1 MSSRLLSLLLILLT
15 QPTHQHEFHIL
26 KDRESVGNEV
36 ARRVAEAVKR
46 ASPGE
51 FRIALSGGSALTL
64 LSKGILQDKDDLEFR
79 FEDWKVAVVD
89 ERLNDVDSNM
99 LACRNVLLDS
109 VGVENIFPVDPAL
122 YDDPESAAKDYER
135 VLKKDFPDFHVI
147 IMGMG
152 GDGHTASLFPNHE
165 FWDGYGG
172 DELVAPVFDSPKPPS
187 RRITM
192 TPKALRSARETFF
205 VVVGA
210 SKSEKVK
217 ELMSISDEMK
227 SKAEKKEQM
236 IRFPASLA
244 TSPAEWFLDEDA
256 YYGDREEL

>member
-1 MSSRLLSLLLILLT
+1 MLLQCLLLISLLT
-15 QPTHQHEFHIL
+15 RPTHQHEFHIL
-26 KDRESVGNEV
+26 KDRESVGIEV

-64 LSKGILQDKDDLEFR
+64 LSKGILQDKDNQKFR
-79 FEDWKVAVVD
+79 FKDWKVAVVD

-99 LACRNVLLDS
+99 LACRKVLLDS
-109 VGVENIFPVDPAL
+109 VGVEKIFRVDPAL
-122 YDDPESAAKDYER
+122 YEDPEAAAKDYER
-135 VLKKDFPDFHVI
+135 VLRTEFSDFHVI

-152 GDGHTASLFPNHE
+152 GDGHTASLFPNHA

-187 RRITM
+187 RRVTM

-210 SKSEKVK
+210 SRSEKVK

-244 TSPAEWFLDEDA
+244 TSPADWFLDEDA
-256 YYGDREEL
+256 YYGEREL